1 MTRVLPEA
9 MRYALTILLRK
20 MSTRREA
27 DALLVAQD
35 IRTWLTQYETN
46 KLIGR
51 V

>member
-1 MTRVLPEA
+1 

-27 DALLVAQD
+27 DAVLVAQD